1 MKTSMKN
8 LGGVGI
14 IVCLMQGFEYII
26 MLSILFII
34 IENIFAMP
42 FSPLVVKNHLLKDF
56 SAGSKVGQGVV
67 DVGTGGENDYRRW
80 LVIQTSGFTT
90 GM

>member
-8 LGGVGI
+8 LGGWG
-14 IVCLMQGFEYII
+14 LLFAMQGFEYII

-34 IENIFAMP
+34 TENIFAMP

-56 SAGSKVGQGVV
+56 SAGSKVGGGVV
-67 DVGTGGENDYRRW
+67 DVGTGGENDYHHR
-80 LVIQTSGFTT
+80 LVFQTGTI

>member
-8 LGGVGI
+8 LGGGI
-14 IVCLMQGFEYII
+14 IVFLMQGFEYII

-34 IENIFAMP
+34 IENIFAMS

-56 SAGSKVGQGVV
+56 SAGSKVGGGVV
-67 DVGTGGENDYRRW
+67 DVGTGAENDYHHQ
-80 LVIQTSGFTT
+80 LVFQTDGETI

>member
-8 LGGVGI
+8 LGGVI
-14 IVCLMQGFEYII
+14 IVFLMQGFEYII

-56 SAGSKVGQGVV
+56 SAGSKVGGGAV

>member
-8 LGGVGI
+8 LGGWG
-14 IVCLMQGFEYII
+14 LLFAMQGFEYII

-56 SAGSKVGQGVV
+56 SAGSKVGGGVV
-67 DVGTGGENDYRRW
+67 DVGTGGENDYHR
-80 LVIQTSGFTT
+80 
-90 GM
+90 

>member
-1 MKTSMKN
+1 
-8 LGGVGI
+8 
-14 IVCLMQGFEYII
+14 MQHFEYII

-34 IENIFAMP
+34 TENIFAMP

-56 SAGSKVGQGVV
+56 SAGSKVGGVV
-67 DVGTGGENDYRRW
+67 DVGTGGENDHRRW

-90 GM
+90 M